1 MVLIPNQNA
10 FLMKHAFLLL
20 FIVLNTS
27 FGLFAQSEMNNTK
40 MEEILEKIG
49 DKVDG
54 VAGNWQMVYGDQVL
68 FIITDETN
76 NRMRIFTPIAD
87 EEDIEKEELVTMLAA
102 NFHAAL
108 DAKYALYSGFVVS
121 LFTHPLKQ
129 LSPEQFKDAVK
140 QVAVASQNFG
150 TTYSSTDLIFGGN
163 TTEETPTEKDKKV
176 NQKPKKKT

>member
-1 MVLIPNQNA
+1 MGA
-10 FLMKHAFLLL
+10 
-20 FIVLNTS
+20 
-27 FGLFAQSEMNNTK
+27 
-40 MEEILEKIG
+40 ILDKIG
-49 DKVDG
+49 DKVEG
-54 VAGNWQMVYGDQVL
+54 VVGNWQVVYGDQIL

-87 EEDIEKEELVTMLAA
+87 QKDIDKEELATMLEA

-121 LFTHPLKQ
+121 LFTHPLKE
-129 LSPEQFKDAVK
+129 LTDHQFKDAVK
-140 QVAVASQNFG
+140 QVAVAGQNFG

-163 TTEETPTEKDKKV
+163 STEEEAPVDQDKKV

>member
-1 MVLIPNQNA
+1 MKNS
-10 FLMKHAFLLL
+10 FLFLFFFLNITVGLL
-20 FIVLNTS
+20 
-27 FGLFAQSEMNNTK
+27 AQTEMDNLK
-40 MEEILEKIG
+40 MGAILDKIG
-49 DKVDG
+49 DKVEG
-54 VAGNWQMVYGDQVL
+54 VAGNWQVVYGEQVL

-87 EEDIEKEELVTMLAA
+87 QEDIDKAELATMLEA

-121 LFTHPLKQ
+121 LFTHPLKE
-129 LSPEQFKDAVK
+129 LTDHQFKDAVK
-140 QVAVASQNFG
+140 QVAVAGQNFG

-163 TTEETPTEKDKKV
+163 ASEEENAPTDKDKKV